1 MFLNIQ
7 SFVISDGDLIKG
19 KTFLDVF
26 VLFCRASFR
35 DMRILLRLRYF
46 RRVRNDSFHN
56 SKVSF

>member
-7 SFVISDGDLIKG
+7 SFVTRRDKN

-35 DMRILLRLRYF
+35 DENFTSAKIL
-46 RRVRNDSFHN
+46 SA
-56 SKVSF
+56 SQE